1 MSKSK
6 AFSAL
11 WGLIVPDIIDTSED
25 GLSSGMVK
33 SLSKVISLLKIII
46 KIKSPRLFTGYMVV
60 EVELPEKMVTA

>member
-11 WGLIVPDIIDTSED
+11 WGLIIPDIIDTSED

-33 SLSKVISLLKIII
+33 SLSKVISLKIII